1 MSEIT
6 SKKKLS
12 QNPPRR
18 DIEQKEKLVQWIS
31 KEITSREYTDKE
43 MKAMIY
49 WINKGQQ
56 AKAWKILLKGHKCLA
71 TCQHCKLTN
80 FIHQELNNQQ
90 KTKEEKVETILTFCL
105 SHLNWGIKEEWEK
118 RKMKAELF
126 TILAEHET
134 KIMKQEIFKN
144 YINKEIVKKMEF

>member
-18 DIEQKEKLVQWIS
+18 DIEEKEKLAQWIS

-49 WINKGQQ
+49 YSKTGQNK
-56 AKAWKILLKGHKCLA
+56 KIWKILLKGHKCLVNCYCDY
-71 TCQHCKLTN
+71 CQSAKTW
-80 FIHQELNNQQ
+80 QEKINKGNRLI
-90 KTKEEKVETILTFCL
+90 E
-105 SHLNWGIKEEWEK
+105 
-118 RKMKAELF
+118 
-126 TILAEHET
+126 LAE
-134 KIMKQEIFKN
+134 
-144 YINKEIVKKMEF
+144 KEINEAEKLRVRKGTELLMKHFNSNK